1 MEIDKDKIDNA
12 VLALL
17 QLGLHNGDRV
27 WKSFDW
33 EAMNRLHEKG
43 YITDPVG
50 KTKSVI
56 FTEQGLQ
63 ESDRLFN
70 LMFGKTAE

>member
-1 MEIDKDKIDNA
+1 MKLDTDQIDNT

-17 QLGLHNGDRV
+17 QLGLHDGDRV

-33 EAMNRLHEKG
+33 EAMNRLHENG
-43 YITDPVG
+43 YISDPVG

-56 FTEQGLQ
+56 FTERGLR
-63 ESDRLFN
+63 ESDRLFS
-70 LMFGKTAE
+70 LMFEKKDE